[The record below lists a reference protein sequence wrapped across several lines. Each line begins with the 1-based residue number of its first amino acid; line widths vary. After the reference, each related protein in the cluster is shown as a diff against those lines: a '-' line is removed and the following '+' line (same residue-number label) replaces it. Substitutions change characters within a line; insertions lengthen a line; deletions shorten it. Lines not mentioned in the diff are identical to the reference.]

1 MRARGR
7 RARVIRRDSTR
18 AMVEVGETWCEKNA
32 RGKEKKTLETRV
44 RIPAMESKIS
54 VPSWSRGM
62 DSSFSVTFLPISAT
76 YAPRRVQKWP
86 QTRHTTPGAGERD
99 IPSSLD
105 RDPLDASLRNKWR
118 IA

>member
-32 RGKEKKTLETRV
+32 KSKEKKTLETRV

-62 DSSFSVTFLPISAT
+62 DSSFSDRCFAHFCNIRRSPSPKPASERNSDRGARLDPHRPSPDPI
-76 YAPRRVQKWP
+76 RF
-86 QTRHTTPGAGERD
+86 G
-99 IPSSLD
+99 
-105 RDPLDASLRNKWR
+105 
-118 IA
+118 